1 MALMDLLTVQEVAA
15 SAPRIAYRMAPSSP
29 LAWVIGAGKTPMKIY
44 GQTEVEVPLHGWSGP
59 EEREAAAI
67 QVMLRMAEGAPV
79 SARDPAAIDR
89 ALWTKLRFNSELCI
103 LNPVLRG
110 RLFIPER
117 SDVLFTDRVPGDRIL
132 CLGRRGSVGT
142 LVVQGERS
150 GYVLPVQKGVAAIRI
165 YSVS

>member
-1 MALMDLLTVQEVAA
+1 MALIDLLSIQEVTAN
-15 SAPRIAYRMAPSSP
+15 APRITYRMAPSLP
-29 LAWVIGAGKTPMKIY
+29 LAWVIGADKAPMKIH
-44 GQTEVEVPLHGWSGP
+44 GQTEVEVPLHGWAAP
-59 EEREAAAI
+59 EEREAATI
-67 QVMLRMAEGAPV
+67 QVMLRMAEGSPV
-79 SARDPAAIDR
+79 SARDPGAVDR

-117 SDVLFTDRVPGDRIL
+117 SDVLFTERVPGDRIL

-142 LVVQGERS
+142 LIVQGERS
-150 GYVLPVQKGVAAIRI
+150 GYVLPVQKGVAAIRL